1 MSEVEDQKCTNLYV
15 AERIE
20 QEGLD
25 YAVRHYMSSDN
36 FEDRKTAELWD
47 AAEKALNDLMT
58 HLVNN
63 GAKFL
68 EDI

>member
-1 MSEVEDQKCTNLYV
+1 MKNREV

-25 YAVRHYMSSDN
+25 YAVRHYMGSKD

-47 AAEKALNDLMT
+47 AAEAAMNALVQ
-58 HLVNN
+58 HLVDN
-63 GAKFL
+63 GATFL
-68 EDI
+68 EGI